1 MEPWVPGFLTGLLA
15 LVGVI
20 VAGFLQSRRERAS
33 ADRATRTPAP
43 PTTQEVWQRL
53 DSTDRILRS
62 ALVLLG
68 EVAEQVEKGHPF
80 VLSRRHLLVLSS
92 EGYLPPE
99 LEHLIE

>member
-1 MEPWVPGFLTGLLA
+1 MDWVPGAVTGTLA
-15 LVGVI
+15 LCAVVI
-20 VAGFLQSRRERAS
+20 TALLQSRRERAT
-33 ADRATRTPAP
+33 ADRQSRTPAP

-68 EVAEQVEKGHPF
+68 EVVEQVEKGHPF
-80 VLSRRHLLVLSS
+80 VLSRRHLLVLSN
-92 EGYLPPE
+92 EGYLPSE